1 MHDHDDDLNVDL
13 TPLIDVIFMLVIFF
27 IMTMSFTLPVID
39 FNLPQSGTAQ
49 SENRTATIR
58 VSVDQ
63 DGNFKA
69 ADTPCTVEELAAVI
83 EARMVESNK
92 KNEELSIELVIDSET
107 PTQHLITVADLARTY
122 THGRLLVVA
131 EKHDTAP
138 GAAAGA
144 SSANAGAS
152 NAAAGAT
159 SGPNGPVSSVKAA
172 AAANASAGAAGSAPN
187 GMMKNQASN
196 DNAGKLQGEGK

>member
-138 GAAAGA
+138 GAAASAAGA
-144 SSANAGAS
+144 SSATAGAAGAS
-152 NAAAGAT
+152 NTAAGAT

-172 AAANASAGAAGSAPN
+172 AGSAPN
-187 GMMKNQASN
+187 GMMKNQALN

>member
-131 EKHDTAP
+131 EKHDTPP
-138 GAAAGA
+138 GASASAASAAGAAGA

-152 NAAAGAT
+152 NAAAGAA

-172 AAANASAGAAGSAPN
+172 AGSAPN
-187 GMMKNQASN
+187 GMMKNQALN

>member
-58 VSVDQ
+58 VSVDEN
-63 DGNFKA
+63 GNFKA
-69 ADTPCTVEELAAVI
+69 AEIPCSVEELAAII

-92 KNEELSIELVIDSET
+92 KNEELSIELIIDSET

-131 EKHDTAP
+131 EKHDNAQATAKNN
-138 GAAAGA
+138 
-144 SSANAGAS
+144 SNSATTTSAPANGQTVP
-152 NAAAGAT
+152 AT
-159 SGPNGPVSSVKAA
+159 HPNGPVT
-172 AAANASAGAAGSAPN
+172 NLNEGAHSTAPN
-187 GMMKNQASN
+187 GMMKNPAPN
-196 DNAGKLQGEGK
+196 DNAAALQGEGK